1 MATARIAPEIS
12 WRRARVS
19 CGAAPHPNADT
30 DASLRLFSEKGFAR
44 TSVRDIAQA
53 AGITDAAIHYHFASK
68 RDLFEALIEER
79 GFTAALEGL
88 ERAEITVGPR
98 EAITGIAIGA
108 LEFIYGNRDLMKVL
122 MLEAMAEDPVA
133 AEEYRILFERWAR
146 AEARILRHYA
156 EHGQLR
162 TEAIDELAT
171 QLVLTVL
178 GVFADYLMKPAAGPA
193 PDTPPAGPHAPRR
206 SGDAAHRPGH
216 YVTRFTNIR
225 PLEAKAPAPT
235 TIDDARF
242 AHESEEEFAR
252 LLDFYGV
259 RWQYEPRTFPL
270 RQDDD
275 GRIIEAFSPTSTCR
289 TLTSTSS

>member
-1 MATARIAPEIS
+1 LATARIAPKIEPAARPRKL
-12 WRRARVS
+12 RRGPLTR
-19 CGAAPHPNADT
+19 T
-30 DASLRLFSEKGFAR
+30 QILDASLRLFSEKGFAR

-53 AGITDAAIHYHFASK
+53 AGITDAAIYYHFASK
-68 RDLFEALIEER
+68 RDLFEALIDER

-193 PDTPPAGPHAPRR
+193 PDTPPADLMRHVEVAMQHIVQGI
-206 SGDAAHRPGH
+206 
-216 YVTRFTNIR
+216 T
-225 PLEAKAPAPT
+225 
-235 TIDDARF
+235 
-242 AHESEEEFAR
+242 
-252 LLDFYGV
+252 
-259 RWQYEPRTFPL
+259 
-270 RQDDD
+270 
-275 GRIIEAFSPTSTCR
+275 
-289 TLTSTSS
+289 

>member
-1 MATARIAPEIS
+1 MSLTRKLTEHTLRQQGNEVAQLATARIAPEIKPAARPRKL
-12 WRRARVS
+12 RRGPLTR
-19 CGAAPHPNADT
+19 T
-30 DASLRLFSEKGFAR
+30 QILDASLRLFSEKGFAR

-53 AGITDAAIHYHFASK
+53 AGITDAAIYYHFASK

-108 LEFIYGNRDLMKVL
+108 LEFIYANRDLMKVL

-193 PDTPPAGPHAPRR
+193 PDTPPADLMRHVEVAMQHIVQGI
-206 SGDAAHRPGH
+206 
-216 YVTRFTNIR
+216 T
-225 PLEAKAPAPT
+225 
-235 TIDDARF
+235 
-242 AHESEEEFAR
+242 
-252 LLDFYGV
+252 
-259 RWQYEPRTFPL
+259 
-270 RQDDD
+270 
-275 GRIIEAFSPTSTCR
+275 
-289 TLTSTSS
+289 